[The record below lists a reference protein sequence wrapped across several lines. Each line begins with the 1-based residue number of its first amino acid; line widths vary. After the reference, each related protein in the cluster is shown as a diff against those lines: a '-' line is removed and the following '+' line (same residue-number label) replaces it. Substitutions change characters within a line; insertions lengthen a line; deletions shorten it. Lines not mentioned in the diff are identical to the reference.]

1 MLGAGRTR
9 PAFVVAQTRRE
20 YRKHRPPKRR
30 FAGIGSG
37 RVERPPYAERRVV
50 LRADDLP
57 ADVLDAARCGDP
69 AGVEAVY
76 RRYAPAVLAWF
87 RARTGD
93 PHAAEDLTG
102 DAFVAV
108 LAALPRY
115 QGGPEA
121 FAGWLFTLVRRD
133 FVDHLRR
140 SSRRPETPVAEPDPG
155 TTAPDTADEVLSRAD
170 SDAVRAA
177 LARLSPDQQE
187 VIVLRVVAGLTAQ
200 EVAAATGRTV
210 GAVKALQHRG
220 LDSLGRLLGKAPD
233 PYPRK
238 ASRRL

>member
-1 MLGAGRTR
+1 MSADRRGAQG
-9 PAFVVAQTRRE
+9 VV
-20 YRKHRPPKRR
+20 
-30 FAGIGSG
+30 
-37 RVERPPYAERRVV
+37 
-50 LRADDLP
+50 RADDLS
-57 ADVLDAARCGDP
+57 AEDLDAARRGEP
-69 AGVEAVY
+69 AGIEAVY

-87 RARTGD
+87 RSRVGD
-93 PHAAEDLTG
+93 SHLAEDLTG

-108 LAALPRY
+108 IGAIPRY
-115 QGGPEA
+115 AGGPEA

-140 SSRRPETPVAEPDPG
+140 VSRRPEVPIAEPAVPG
-155 TTAPDTADEVLSRAD
+155 TAPDTADEVVMRGEGER
-170 SDAVRAA
+170 VRAA
-177 LARLSPDQQE
+177 LAELSPDQQE
-187 VIVLRVVAGLTAQ
+187 VLVLRVVAGLTAQ
-200 EVAAATGRTV
+200 EVAETTGRTV

>member
-1 MLGAGRTR
+1 
-9 PAFVVAQTRRE
+9 V
-20 YRKHRPPKRR
+20 
-30 FAGIGSG
+30 
-37 RVERPPYAERRVV
+37 
-50 LRADDLP
+50 RADDLP
-57 ADVLDAARCGDP
+57 ADVLDAARRGEP
-69 AGVEAVY
+69 AAVEALY

-87 RARTGD
+87 RARLGD
-93 PHAAEDLTG
+93 GHLAEDLTG

-115 QGGPEA
+115 EGGPEA

-140 SSRRPETPVAEPDPG
+140 TARRPEVTVADPLPNG
-155 TTAPDTADEVLSRAD
+155 VVPDTADEVVARDDQA
-170 SDAVRAA
+170 AVRAA

-187 VIVLRVVAGLTAQ
+187 VLVLRVVAGLTAP

-220 LDSLGRLLGKAPD
+220 LDSLGRLLGRAPD

>member
-1 MLGAGRTR
+1 M
-9 PAFVVAQTRRE
+9 
-20 YRKHRPPKRR
+20 
-30 FAGIGSG
+30 
-37 RVERPPYAERRVV
+37 

-57 ADVLDAARCGDP
+57 AEVIDAARRGEP
-69 AGVEAVY
+69 AAVEAVY

-87 RARTGD
+87 RARLGD
-93 PHAAEDLTG
+93 EHLAEDLTG

-108 LAALPRY
+108 IGALPRY

-140 SSRRPETPVAEPDPG
+140 VSRRPESPVAEPR
-155 TTAPDTADEVLSRAD
+155 PDATVPDAADEVVARGEAD
-170 SDAVRAA
+170 RVRAA
-177 LARLSPDQQE
+177 LAALSPDQQE
-187 VIVLRVVAGLTAQ
+187 VLVLRVVAGLTAN

>member
-1 MLGAGRTR
+1 MSRT
-9 PAFVVAQTRRE
+9 PETTRGD
-20 YRKHRPPKRR
+20 P
-30 FAGIGSG
+30 
-37 RVERPPYAERRVV
+37 

-57 ADVLDAARCGDP
+57 AEVLDAARRGDP

-87 RARTGD
+87 RSRLGD
-93 PHAAEDLTG
+93 GHLAEDLTG

-108 LAALPRY
+108 IKALPRY
-115 QGGPEA
+115 TGGPEA

-140 SSRRPETPVAEPDPG
+140 TARRPETPVAEPVTG
-155 TTAPDTADEVLSRAD
+155 ETVRDTADEVLARAE
-170 SDAVRAA
+170 SDRLRAA
-177 LARLSPDQQE
+177 LAQLSPDQQE
-187 VIVLRVVAGLTAQ
+187 VLVLRVVAGLTAP
-200 EVAAATGRTV
+200 EVAEMTGRTV

-220 LDSLGRLLGKAPD
+220 LDSLGRLLGRPPD

>member
-1 MLGAGRTR
+1 M
-9 PAFVVAQTRRE
+9 VA
-20 YRKHRPPKRR
+20 
-30 FAGIGSG
+30 I
-37 RVERPPYAERRVV
+37 
-50 LRADDLP
+50 RADDLP
-57 ADVLDAARCGDP
+57 AEVVEAARRGEP
-69 AGVEAVY
+69 AAVEAVY
-76 RRYAPAVLAWF
+76 RRYAPAVLAFF
-87 RARTGD
+87 RSRIAD
-93 PHAAEDLTG
+93 QHLAEDLTA

-108 LAALPRY
+108 LRALPSY

-140 SSRRPETPVAEPDPG
+140 ASRRPESPFPEPAEAETG
-155 TTAPDTADEVLSRAD
+155 HVPDTADEAVARSEHER
-170 SDAVRAA
+170 VRAA

-187 VIVLRVVAGLTAQ
+187 VIVLRVVAGLTAN
-200 EVAAATGRTV
+200 EIAAATGRTV

-220 LDSLGRLLGKAPD
+220 LDSLARLLGREPD

>member
-1 MLGAGRTR
+1 
-9 PAFVVAQTRRE
+9 
-20 YRKHRPPKRR
+20 
-30 FAGIGSG
+30 
-37 RVERPPYAERRVV
+37 
-50 LRADDLP
+50 
-57 ADVLDAARCGDP
+57 
-69 AGVEAVY
+69 VY

-87 RARTGD
+87 RARLCDG
-93 PHAAEDLTG
+93 HLAEDLTG

-115 QGGPEA
+115 EGGPEA

-140 SSRRPETPVAEPDPG
+140 VQRRPESLHAEPADLLRE
-155 TTAPDTADEVLSRAD
+155 TAPDAAEEVLARAD
-170 SDAVRAA
+170 QERVREA
-177 LARLSPDQQE
+177 LAQLSPDQQE
-187 VIVLRVVAGLTAQ
+187 VLALRVVAGLTAP
-200 EVAAATGRTV
+200 EVAEVTGRTV

-220 LDSLGRLLGKAPD
+220 LDSLGRLLGKEPD

>member
-1 MLGAGRTR
+1 MRGFGYPCLD
-9 PAFVVAQTRRE
+9 P
-20 YRKHRPPKRR
+20 RKEPP
-30 FAGIGSG
+30 
-37 RVERPPYAERRVV
+37 
-50 LRADDLP
+50 LRGDDLP
-57 ADVLDAARCGDP
+57 GDVLDAARRGDP

-87 RARTGD
+87 RARLGD
-93 PHAAEDLTG
+93 QHLAEDLTG

-108 LAALPRY
+108 MAALPRY
-115 QGGPEA
+115 SGGPEA

-140 SSRRPETPVAEPDPG
+140 TARRPETLLAEPRVDG
-155 TTAPDTADEVLSRAD
+155 VTPDTADEVLARAD
-170 SDAVRAA
+170 GDVVRAA
-177 LARLSPDQQE
+177 LGQLSPDQQE
-187 VIVLRVVAGLTAQ
+187 VLVLRVVAGLTAP

-220 LDSLGRLLGKAPD
+220 LDTLGRILGKSPE

-238 ASRRL
+238 ATRRL